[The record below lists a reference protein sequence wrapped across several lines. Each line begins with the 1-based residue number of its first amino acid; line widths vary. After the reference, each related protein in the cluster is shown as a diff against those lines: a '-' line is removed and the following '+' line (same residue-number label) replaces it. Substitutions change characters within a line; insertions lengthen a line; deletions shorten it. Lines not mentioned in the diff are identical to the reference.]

1 VDPARTVPRSVLLA
15 LWLAQPAAAA
25 AHPTARRTALAA
37 IQGTDEPHVVE
48 GLGPDPTG
56 LEDLLTGLGPL
67 REVAAVLPVPGG
79 LGLPPEV
86 AGLAL
91 DAGEAV
97 VALGDTGGW
106 AVVPEVVPFGTAA
119 EPGHLVTWRV
129 RTLPGSQRSLAGTL
143 GTLGEAHQDL
153 RTTLLQAVHALD
165 DLDVSRWR
173 PEAADELA
181 RLRSGPVLGALPA
194 GLDRRVVGVL
204 IEALR
209 LLRIVALAQ
218 EDHGGAVNVWQAD
231 QRSTALR
238 EVGRAARRAVAAAT
252 LAAGRD
258 PGELPGQ
265 ARTER

>member
-1 VDPARTVPRSVLLA
+1 MDLARTVPRSVLLA
-15 LWLAQPAAAA
+15 LWLATPAAVV
-25 AHPTARRTALAA
+25 AHPAARRAALEA
-37 IQGTDEPHVVE
+37 IQGMDEPHRVE
-48 GLGPDPTG
+48 GLGDEPGG
-56 LEDLLTGLGPL
+56 LADLFTGLGPL

-97 VALGDTGGW
+97 VALGEAGGW
-106 AVVPEVVPFGTAA
+106 ALVPEVMAFGSAA

-129 RTLPGSQRSLAGTL
+129 RALPGAQRSLTGTL

-153 RTTLLQAVHALD
+153 RATLLQAVQALD

-181 RLRSGPVLGALPA
+181 RLRTDPMVAALPT

-204 IEALR
+204 SEALR
-209 LLRIVALAQ
+209 LLRIVELAQ

-231 QRSTALR
+231 QRATALR

-252 LAAGRD
+252 LAAGRA

-265 ARTER
+265 ARTDR